1 MVTFVN
7 RFSVTGP
14 AEEFERLFEQTSAFF
29 VAQPGFVAHRLMRH
43 ADQAGSYVNVAEWQD
58 AESFR
63 RAVTHPDFAPHAAA
77 LRALSTSDPQL
88 FTTTVLERRS
98 S

>member
-7 RFSVTGP
+7 RFSVSGP
-14 AEEFERLFEQTSAFF
+14 VEEFERLFEQTSAFF
-29 VAQPGFVAHRLMRH
+29 VAQPGFITHRLMRH
-43 ADQAGSYVNVAEWQD
+43 AEQQGSYVNVAEWED

-77 LRALSTSDPQL
+77 LRTLSASDPNL
-88 FTTTVLERRS
+88 FTTTVLERHS
-98 S
+98 G